1 MRSRTGAAALTL
13 VLTAALLAGCVP
25 SATPVIPT
33 ATPTATPVFA
43 SEAEA
48 LAAAEAAYKAYL
60 KVSDE
65 ILKDGGK
72 NPERL
77 LSVATQKILDEELPG
92 FAEARKRKWHGTGG
106 TTVSKITVE
115 SYSPTAPGGFGVIAV
130 YACVDVSE
138 VGFVDSR
145 GKSVVSPERPDV
157 TAFEATFD
165 YQSSNPAGLIL
176 AREDLWQGKS
186 FCS

>member
-1 MRSRTGAAALTL
+1 MLTL

-65 ILKDGGK
+65 IAHDGGK
-72 NPERL
+72 NPERFSEVVSSAW
-77 LSVATQKILDEELPG
+77 LSQEIDS
-92 FAEARKRKWHGTGG
+92 ARQLQASGRKQIGDTSLKRVTL
-106 TTVSKITVE
+106 E
-115 SYSPTAPGGFGVIAV
+115 SYQGSAHPAVVTVYGCLDLSQIHFVDAKNGKNSTAPPQTETPV
-130 YACVDVSE
+130 E
-138 VGFVDSR
+138 VALVTVGDASQ
-145 GKSVVSPERPDV
+145 KLLIERNGPW
-157 TAFEATFD
+157 TGA
-165 YQSSNPAGLIL
+165 N
-176 AREDLWQGKS
+176 
-186 FCS
+186 FC